1 MRPFSIIV
9 FLLIINSSFSLF
21 CYEQITNGEEKIIPC
36 DTLCYTNV
44 RITESLTEIVRRGCS
59 DRLPFN
65 VRATIYMKYGIY
77 VEKPLCTG
85 LENNKQEAQS
95 CVLIVHMLCVCITHT
110 WSPNGDVKVI
120 MKMIRRDR
128 IREYP
133 RRVILHSIGHS
144 MNLLLLFSL
153 LISSSSAFKCL
164 QGIGESSKLVECS
177 SFCYS
182 EFGVANKSSS
192 LLKRGCSREM
202 TVHDKLI
209 YMVKFQMKPEDRE
222 CTENGISHI
231 SPLNR
236 NTRRERICC
245 DYNKCNGLRKEMEA
259 DSNNSLY
266 ILPVFAPI
274 LLRLFF

>member
-1 MRPFSIIV
+1 
-9 FLLIINSSFSLF
+9 
-21 CYEQITNGEEKIIPC
+21 
-36 DTLCYTNV
+36 
-44 RITESLTEIVRRGCS
+44 
-59 DRLPFN
+59 
-65 VRATIYMKYGIY
+65 
-77 VEKPLCTG
+77 
-85 LENNKQEAQS
+85 
-95 CVLIVHMLCVCITHT
+95 MLCVCITHT

-182 EFGVANKSSS
+182 VHSSCLSLFDRNHLKEFGVANKSSS

-222 CTENGISHI
+222 CTE
-231 SPLNR
+231 
-236 NTRRERICC
+236 
-245 DYNKCNGLRKEMEA
+245 
-259 DSNNSLY
+259 
-266 ILPVFAPI
+266 V
-274 LLRLFF
+274 